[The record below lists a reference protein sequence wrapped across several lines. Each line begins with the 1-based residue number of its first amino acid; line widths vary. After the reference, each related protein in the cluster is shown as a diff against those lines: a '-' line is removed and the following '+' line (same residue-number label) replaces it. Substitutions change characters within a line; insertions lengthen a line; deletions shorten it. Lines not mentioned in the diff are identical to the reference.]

1 MIFAIVFM
9 ACLAAAHAQK
19 CTCAKK
25 PPLDQAFCRARFVTH
40 ATVTKVDKSE
50 YGVTYSLEHKE
61 VYWPKNLDLPKKVFT
76 PIPEYCGLAEDLA
89 EGRDYLIGGKCV
101 THGSFDITYF
111 S

>member
-1 MIFAIVFM
+1 MVRTHRCRNFELVLPNYQNSSIICNIVSE
-9 ACLAAAHAQK
+9 
-19 CTCAKK
+19 K
-25 PPLDQAFCRARFVTH
+25 PSNLTH